1 LAPAP
6 RLYLITDR
14 AATEGRPLGQVVA
27 AALRGL
33 EPFRAADGT
42 LPIAVSLREK
52 DLGGRALLVL
62 ARELAALTR
71 AARARLFINGRVD
84 VALAAGADGVH
95 LPGDGLAPA
104 DVRAIAPAL
113 AIAVSTHTKK
123 DVDAAADAGV
133 AFAVFGPV
141 FDTPSKRGIL
151 KPVGLLALRAATRS
165 RLPVLALGG
174 VTPRD
179 AGACARAGAAGI
191 ACIRAILGASD
202 PGSAAADFFRGFDAE
217 KRESGV

>member
-1 LAPAP
+1 LPPAP

-14 AATEGRPLGQVVA
+14 SATGGRPLGQVVA
-27 AALRGL
+27 AALRGV
-33 EPFRAADGT
+33 EPFRAADGS

-52 DLGGRALLVL
+52 DLGGRALLAL
-62 ARELAALTR
+62 ARELGALTR
-71 AARARLFINGRVD
+71 AAGARLFINGRVD

-113 AIAVSTHTKK
+113 AIVVSAHTKK
-123 DVDAAADAGV
+123 DIDAAAEAGA

-151 KPVGLLALRAATRS
+151 KPVGLLELRAATRS

-174 VTPRD
+174 VTLRD

-191 ACIRAILGASD
+191 ACIRAILGAAD
-202 PGSAAADFFRGFDAE
+202 PERVAGEFIRGFDAE
-217 KRESGV
+217 KRDSGA